1 MEESLK
7 IYSKIKEVF
16 QMGEVDVKTYSPL
29 TLAFIGDC
37 VFDLVIRSYVVAEG
51 NRATESLHKSKSRIV
66 KASAQAAMIDRI
78 YDSLTPEEQDI
89 YRRGRNAKSHTM
101 AKNAS
106 MADYRKATGLEA
118 LCGYLYLQ
126 DRTDRILE
134 LIKLGMEEESQGM

>member
-1 MEESLK
+1 MDKSIEWQFDSYMQE
-7 IYSKIKEVF
+7 IF
-16 QMGEVDVKTYSPL
+16 QMQEVDVKTYSPL

-37 VFDLVIRSYVVAEG
+37 VFDMIIRSYVVAQG
-51 NRATESLHKSKSRIV
+51 NRGTEGLHKSKSKIV

-106 MADYRKATGLEA
+106 MSDYRKATGLEA

-126 DRTDRILE
+126 DQMARILE
-134 LIKLGMEEESQGM
+134 LVKLGMEE

>member
-1 MEESLK
+1 MEESLRL
-7 IYSKIKEVF
+7 YSAIKETF

-37 VFDLVIRSYVVAEG
+37 VFDMIIRSYVVAQG
-51 NRATESLHKSKSRIV
+51 NRGTEGLHKSKSKIV

-126 DRTDRILE
+126 DQMARILE
-134 LIKLGMEEESQGM
+134 LVKLGMEE

>member
-1 MEESLK
+1 MEESLRL
-7 IYSKIKEVF
+7 YSAVKETF

-37 VFDLVIRSYVVAEG
+37 VFDMIIRSYVVAQG
-51 NRATESLHKSKSRIV
+51 NRGTEGLHKSKSKIV

-106 MADYRKATGLEA
+106 MSDYRKATGLEA

-126 DRTDRILE
+126 DQMARILE
-134 LIKLGMEEESQGM
+134 LVKLGMEE

>member
-1 MEESLK
+1 MEESLRL
-7 IYSKIKEVF
+7 YSAIKETF

-37 VFDLVIRSYVVAEG
+37 VFDMIIRSYVVEQG
-51 NRATESLHKSKSRIV
+51 NRGTEGLHKSKSKIV

-106 MADYRKATGLEA
+106 MSDYRKATGLEA

-126 DRTDRILE
+126 DQMARILE
-134 LIKLGMEEESQGM
+134 LVKLGMEE

>member
-7 IYSKIKEVF
+7 VYATIKEAF

-37 VFDLVIRSYVVAEG
+37 VFDMIIRSYVVAQG
-51 NRATESLHKSKSRIV
+51 NRGAEGLHKSKSKIV

-106 MADYRKATGLEA
+106 MSDYRKATGLEA

-126 DRTDRILE
+126 DQMARILE
-134 LIKLGMEEESQGM
+134 LVKLGMEE

>member
-1 MEESLK
+1 MEESVKL
-7 IYSKIKEVF
+7 YSAIKETF

-37 VFDLVIRSYVVAEG
+37 VFDMIIRSYVVAPG
-51 NRATESLHKSKSRIV
+51 NRGTEGLHKSKSKIV

-126 DRTDRILE
+126 DQMARILE
-134 LIKLGMEEESQGM
+134 LVKLGMEE

>member
-1 MEESLK
+1 MEESVKL
-7 IYSKIKEVF
+7 YSAIKETF

-37 VFDLVIRSYVVAEG
+37 VFDMIIRSYVVAQG
-51 NRATESLHKSKSRIV
+51 NRGTEGLHKLKSKIV

-126 DRTDRILE
+126 DQMARILE
-134 LIKLGMEEESQGM
+134 LVKLGMEE

>member
-1 MEESLK
+1 MEESLRL
-7 IYSKIKEVF
+7 YSAIKETF

-37 VFDLVIRSYVVAEG
+37 VFDMIIRSYVVAQG
-51 NRATESLHKSKSRIV
+51 NRGTEGLHKSKSKIV

-106 MADYRKATGLEA
+106 MSDYRKATGLEA

-126 DRTDRILE
+126 DRMARILE
-134 LIKLGMEEESQGM
+134 LVKLGMEE

>member
-1 MEESLK
+1 MEESVKL
-7 IYSKIKEVF
+7 YSAIKETF

-37 VFDLVIRSYVVAEG
+37 VFDMIIRSYVVAQG
-51 NRATESLHKSKSRIV
+51 NRGTEGLHKSKSKIV

-106 MADYRKATGLEA
+106 MSDYRKATGLEA

-126 DRTDRILE
+126 DQMARILE
-134 LIKLGMEEESQGM
+134 LVKLGMEE

>member
-1 MEESLK
+1 MEESLRL
-7 IYSKIKEVF
+7 YSAIKETF

-37 VFDLVIRSYVVAEG
+37 VFDMIIRSYVVAQG
-51 NRATESLHKSKSRIV
+51 NRGTEGLHKSKSKIV
-66 KASAQAAMIDRI
+66 KATAQAAMIDRI

-106 MADYRKATGLEA
+106 MSDYRKATGLEA

-126 DRTDRILE
+126 DQMARILE
-134 LIKLGMEEESQGM
+134 LVKLGMEE

>member
-1 MEESLK
+1 MEESLRL
-7 IYSKIKEVF
+7 YSAIKETF

-37 VFDLVIRSYVVAEG
+37 VFDMIIRSYVVAQG
-51 NRATESLHKSKSRIV
+51 NRGTEGLHKSKSKIV

-106 MADYRKATGLEA
+106 MSDYRKATGLEA

-126 DRTDRILE
+126 DQMARILE
-134 LIKLGMEEESQGM
+134 LVKLGMEE